1 MQTERNGET
10 EAARKL
16 SADIPTY
23 DLDAVKAFL
32 KERDRPHWEQAG
44 KEGD

>member
-1 MQTERNGET
+1 MQTERNGRT
-10 EAARKL
+10 ENARKL
-16 SADIPTY
+16 SANSPIY
-23 DLDAVKAFL
+23 DLDAVKALL